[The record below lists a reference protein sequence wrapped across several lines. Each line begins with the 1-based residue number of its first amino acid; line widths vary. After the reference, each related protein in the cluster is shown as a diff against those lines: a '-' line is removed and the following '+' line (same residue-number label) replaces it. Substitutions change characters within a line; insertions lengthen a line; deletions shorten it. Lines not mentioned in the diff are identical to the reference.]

1 MVVVKAVRAVGICPI
16 VQDQRVLRSLV
27 GLGAC
32 SYVSDTALVGCRDG
46 DSSN

>member
-1 MVVVKAVRAVGICPI
+1 MVVKAVRAVGICP
-16 VQDQRVLRSLV
+16 VAQDQRVVRSLV

-32 SYVSDTALVGCRDG
+32 SYVSEAALAGRRDR

>member
-1 MVVVKAVRAVGICPI
+1 MVVKAVRTVGICP
-16 VQDQRVLRSLV
+16 VAQDQRVVRSLV

-32 SYVSDTALVGCRDG
+32 SYVSEAALAGRRDG

>member
-16 VQDQRVLRSLV
+16 AEDQRVVRSLV

-32 SYVSDTALVGCRDG
+32 SYVSEATLAGRKDG